1 MKKEGPYTC
10 PTNERC
16 RSNSRCEA
24 LIPGTTKKNRP
35 HVSPKTKAMV
45 KQHINTTTAQ
55 QQFSLKKKNSASWF
69 VNQMDELKNVAA
81 SV

>member
-1 MKKEGPYTC
+1 M
-10 PTNERC
+10 
-16 RSNSRCEA
+16 
-24 LIPGTTKKNRP
+24 P